1 MEYSTQIVQYII
13 SGITLG
19 SIYAIIGLSFTVIYN
34 TTGVLNL
41 AQGDFTVWGGFSL
54 AVLCTHLG
62 LPLPLGLIVSILGVF
77 ILGIIVE
84 KLVMFPLR
92 KADVIILI
100 VVTVGISTSL
110 QGSTLLIFGKESKA
124 FPAFS
129 GEVPLNLFGAFISLQ
144 VVWILGV
151 LCIVTLILW
160 YFFNRTIY
168 GKAMQ
173 ACSED
178 RVAARAMGINPDRMS
193 YLSWGIGGALGALA
207 GALVIPITLMDFNNA
222 GLFAIKGIAAIVL
235 GGLGSYRGAALGGF
249 LIGLLESMGAGF
261 ISPLNKDIFAMTAL
275 IGMLLIKPSGIFG
288 KKNE

>member
-54 AVLCTHLG
+54 VAVCTYFG
-62 LPLPLGLIVSILGVF
+62 LPLPLGLILSMLGVF
-77 ILGIIVE
+77 ILGIIIE
-84 KLVMFPLR
+84 RLVMFPLR
-92 KADVIILI
+92 KADLIILI
-100 VVTVGISTSL
+100 VVTVGISTTL
-110 QGSTLLIFGKESKA
+110 QGGTLLIFGKESKA

-129 GEVPLNLFGAFISLQ
+129 GEAPLKLFGAFISPQ
-144 VVWILGV
+144 VIWILGT
-151 LCIVTLILW
+151 LCVATLILW

-178 RVAARAMGINPDRMS
+178 RIAAKAMGINPDRMS

-207 GALVIPITLMDFNNA
+207 GALVIPITLMNFHNA

-235 GGLGSYRGAALGGF
+235 GGLGSYRGATLGGF

-261 ISPLNKDIFAMTAL
+261 ISPLNKDIFAMAAL

-288 KKNE
+288 NKGE